1 MTTRKRPPIRPSLGS
16 PLQTQAETR
25 RRRFL
30 YTDVTRAE
38 HEQIREFCAA
48 RGISVSQFL
57 ADLMLQDALR
67 PRPRR
72 KQRLKLR
79 PEIDLRPE
87 ELDKLQ
93 LLARLHQKESIGELI
108 YEILQPYLAIQRV
121 HSPVETISLRYYLS
135 EDEHEKVMR
144 HVATLGISSRNYA
157 ALLAIRA
164 LSDDNEG
171 ERGLL
176 FP

>member
-67 PRPRR
+67 PRRRR

-79 PEIDLRPE
+79 PEINLTPE

-93 LLARLHQKESIGELI
+93 LLTRLHEKESVGEFIREVLR
-108 YEILQPYLAIQRV
+108 PYLAIQRV
-121 HSPVETISLRYYLS
+121 HSPVETTSLRYYLS
-135 EDEHEKVMR
+135 EDEHQTVIQ
-144 HVATLGISSRNYA
+144 HVARIGVSARNYA

-164 LSDDNEG
+164 LSDENEDIDSG
-171 ERGLL
+171 S
-176 FP
+176 